1 MNTYKLG
8 SKWVV
13 SLFSGL
19 SALALAAGFAFGPA
33 ATAFADDGTPPAPP
47 QARGEKAGGRID
59 ELLAKAYARAQDM
72 FAKQGE
78 RLSGASERA
87 AKIQDLIDAAK
98 ANGQNT
104 SAVEAALASFKTS
117 VATAQAAHDT
127 AANLLSTHAGFDDKG
142 KVTDRE
148 QAKQTLQSVREAMR
162 QARDALVQ
170 GRQTLGEALRAWREA
185 HPRPTPEDSAA
196 PSNTG
201 A

>member
-19 SALALAAGFAFGPA
+19 TALTLAAGFAFGPA
-33 ATAFADDGTPPAPP
+33 VTAFADDGTPPAPP
-47 QARGEKAGGRID
+47 QANGEKAGGRID
-59 ELLAKAYARAQDM
+59 ARLARAYARTQELFGM
-72 FAKQGE
+72 QGE
-78 RLSGASERA
+78 RLSGAGERA
-87 AKIQDLIDAAK
+87 DKIQSLIDTAK
-98 ANGQNT
+98 ANGQDT

-148 QAKQTLQSVREAMR
+148 QARQTLQSVREAMR
-162 QARDALVQ
+162 QAHDALDA
-170 GRQTLGEALRAWREA
+170 GRQTLRQALQAWREA
-185 HPRPTPEDSAA
+185 HPRPTA
-196 PSNTG
+196 PSPTSPTG
-201 A
+201 L